1 MKPIK
6 LTLEAFGTFAKKTII
21 DFTVLSKNGVF
32 LITGETG
39 SGKTTIFDAICY
51 AIYGKANGQDREP
64 KNFRSQFAEP
74 AQETY
79 VNLIFECNGKQY
91 EIQRNPEYYI
101 QKSLDK
107 YSVGTFKVSSQV
119 GLILPDGTVLKKEK
133 DVKSK
138 IKDILGLDCEQF
150 RQIVMIAQGEFKRF
164 LLSKS
169 DDKGEILNTV
179 FGTQQYV
186 NFIDNIT
193 KLKESYKIEY
203 LNLMNSIVSDI
214 LSISYDT
221 SWSYY
226 NNFERWKNLELENK
240 DIKEVLSNLD
250 SYIGVLLDTII
261 ELSSYLK
268 ELDTKINTISKEI
281 TSHEFINNTINSRDR
296 LLENLKE
303 LQSQQGEIDT
313 IKATLK
319 RLDIAKSIEIDYLNY
334 SKSKNKISKIR
345 IQIDSLKADI
355 QKCHDSIAYWNN
367 QKIELCK
374 TLSTT
379 FNDTDNISIELNT
392 LKNNL
397 INNQLSISEQGKRIN
412 VIMDTINKY
421 NISISKLEEH
431 RLELIK
437 KSNNKATLE
446 QNYIECERLYN
457 LNIAGILAEQLQEG
471 VPCMVCG
478 STYHPNV
485 AVKQDGAISKGQL
498 DLLKNELDRYQDSFR
513 KYQTD
518 FLLEEQN
525 CLNLESK
532 ILEQSKEMGIS
543 AQDVNMAQIKL
554 LDLRKSLRDDYKSL
568 SIEISKIDDTI
579 NNLKSIDDNLLR
591 YSNQGIILDTT
602 KSNLC
607 KQLKDSTLEC
617 DTLKDIYYKSLE
629 DNSIESEEIHLNL
642 LNQYRNYNSLNN
654 RVTSFENSVLDYT
667 SRINEY
673 SKTIGEN
680 SFIDTSNLKM
690 ELSKLQKVQQD
701 YLKRYSI
708 VTHMVKN
715 NSAIYN
721 RVSKQMDS
729 ITEKYTQYKDTE
741 YLYKVASGKL
751 TGGTQK
757 VAFDNYVQAY
767 YFEKVITSAN
777 SKMQIMSNGRY
788 SLVRSDNSTSKRN
801 RGGLDINIFDS
812 YTGMVRVVSTL
823 SGGET
828 FIASLSLALGLSE
841 VVQQLSGGIRIDAMF
856 IDEGFG
862 TLDSN
867 QSLQQAI
874 KVIDNLATDNRIV
887 GIISHVSEL
896 QEHIPNRIQI
906 KKSMNGSTLEY

>member
-6 LTLEAFGTFAKKTII
+6 LTLEAFGTFAEKTII
-21 DFTVLSKNGVF
+21 DFTMLSKNGVF

-51 AIYGKANGQDREP
+51 AIYGQANGKDREP

-74 AQETY
+74 TQETY
-79 VNLIFECNGKQY
+79 VNLVFECNGKQY

-107 YSVGTFKVSSQV
+107 VSKGTFKVSSKV
-119 GLILPDGTVLKKEK
+119 ELVLPNGIVLKKEK
-133 DVKSK
+133 DVKPA
-138 IKDILGLDCEQF
+138 IKDIIGLNCEQF

-169 DDKGEILNTV
+169 DEKGEILNTV
-179 FGTQQYV
+179 FGTQQYAS
-186 NFIDNIT
+186 FIDIIT

-203 LNLMNSIVSDI
+203 LNLMNTVVSDV

-221 SWSYY
+221 SWNYY
-226 NNFERWKNLELENK
+226 DDFEHWKTLELENK
-240 DIKEVLSNLD
+240 DLKEVLFNLD
-250 SYIGVLLDTII
+250 IYIKSLLNTSM
-261 ELSSYLK
+261 ELSNHLK
-268 ELDTKINTISKEI
+268 ELDSKIDTISKQI
-281 TSHEFINNTINSRDR
+281 TSYEFINSTINSRDR
-296 LLENLKE
+296 LLSNLKE
-303 LQSQQGEIDT
+303 LQSQQGEIDS
-313 IKATLK
+313 ILVTLK
-319 RLDIAKSIEIDYLNY
+319 KLDIAKSIEIHYLNY
-334 SKSKNKISKIR
+334 TKSKDKISNIR
-345 IQIDSLKADI
+345 IQIDSLMTDI
-355 QKCHDSIAYWNN
+355 QKCQDNITYWTA

-374 TLSTT
+374 KFSNAL
-379 FNDTDNISIELNT
+379 NDINSISMELNT

-397 INNQLSISEQGKRIN
+397 INKQLNISERGKKIK
-412 VIMDTINKY
+412 VIIYTINEY
-421 NISISKLEEH
+421 NISISNLEEH

-437 KSNNKATLE
+437 KSNNKAMLE
-446 QNYIECERLYN
+446 KNYIEYERLYN

-478 STYHPNV
+478 STHHPNV
-485 AVKQDGAISKGQL
+485 AVKQDNTISKDQL
-498 DLLKNELDRYQDSFR
+498 NLLKNELNKYQDGFR

-518 FLLEEQN
+518 FLLKQQK
-525 CLNLESK
+525 CLDLESK
-532 ILEQSKEMGIS
+532 ILEQSKEIGIS
-543 AQDVNMAQIKL
+543 VQSVDIAQVELSN
-554 LDLRKSLRDDYKSL
+554 LRESLRYDYKSL
-568 SIEISKIDDTI
+568 TAEISKIDITMDT
-579 NNLKSIDDNLLR
+579 LKSIDDNLLK
-591 YSNQGIILDTT
+591 YSNKSIVLDTT

-607 KQLKDSTLEC
+607 KQLENSTLEYN
-617 DTLKDIYYKSLE
+617 DLKNIYYKSLE
-629 DNSIESEEIHLNL
+629 DNSIESESVHLSL
-642 LNQYRNYNSLNN
+642 LHQYRNYMSLKN

-680 SFIDTSNLKM
+680 SFKDTSNLKM
-690 ELSKLQKVQQD
+690 ELSELQKIQQD
-701 YLKRYSI
+701 SLKRYSI
-708 VTHMVKN
+708 VTHMVEN
-715 NSAIYN
+715 DSAIYD
-721 RVSKQMDS
+721 RVSKQLDC
-729 ITEKYTQYKDTE
+729 ITEKYNKYKDTE

-767 YFEKVITSAN
+767 YFEKVIVSAN
-777 SKMQIMSNGRY
+777 NKLQIMSNGRY
-788 SLVRSDNSTSKRN
+788 SLIRSDNSASKRD
-801 RGGLDINIFDS
+801 RGGLDVNVFDS
-812 YTGMVRVVSTL
+812 YTGMVRTATTL

-841 VVQQLSGGIRIDAMF
+841 VVQQLSGGIKIDAMF

-896 QEHIPNRIQI
+896 QEHFSNRIQI
-906 KKSMNGSTLEY
+906 KKSMSGSTIVY